1 MALSWTPLNASY
13 VNLPPT
19 LPSPSADAA
28 PLVVS
33 YVNLPPTLPSPSADA
48 APLVV
53 SYMDLPPPNSG
64 TGELVPEAIEWV
76 APLASADVI
85 SPVVTYIYPGEL
97 DTLRVADPIIF
108 SVVDSTG
115 NLNRILA
122 AVEIIPT
129 GIQELV
135 HDGLSFTSM
144 YRLGSSR
151 TAIENGFE
159 YVVRRRH
166 GWPTGTQIRVRV
178 WAVDSAGN
186 IEGA

>member
-1 MALSWTPLNASY
+1 MATTWDTLALSFL
-13 VNLPPT
+13 
-19 LPSPSADAA
+19 
-28 PLVVS
+28 
-33 YVNLPPTLPSPSADA
+33 
-48 APLVV
+48 
-53 SYMDLPPPNSG
+53 DLPPPMSEAAVEYPTLALSFLDLPPDYG
-64 TGELVPEAIEWV
+64 PSELVAENIEWV

-85 SPVVTYIYPGEL
+85 SPVVVYIYPGEL

-108 SVVDSTG
+108 SAVDLTS
-115 NLNRILA
+115 NLRRVLV
-122 AVEIIPT
+122 AVEIMTT
-129 GIQELV
+129 GVQELV

-186 IEGA
+186 IEGL

>member
-1 MALSWTPLNASY
+1 MATSWNA
-13 VNLPPT
+13 VNVVFLDMPP
-19 LPSPSADAA
+19 SIAQASADCISVATVF
-28 PLVVS
+28 L
-33 YVNLPPTLPSPSADA
+33 
-48 APLVV
+48 
-53 SYMDLPPPNSG
+53 DLPPPNWG
-64 TGELVPEAIEWV
+64 AGELVPEAIEWV

-122 AVEIIPT
+122 AVEIIST